1 MFLRMSFTFPIRR
14 ISCLPHSNV
23 VGICRSDCLSA
34 EKQAREVN
42 FVTVTMSFLNARVS
56 PELPSANSVGETELK
71 TSFGME
77 REKEDYNCDNG
88 KDTAF
93 DDTRDTKECQEGI
106 DCLPA
111 QENHLFNSSG
121 QLLNGKAIQ
130 TPKCLSYNPDETAS
144 PVWRSRSHSS
154 DRVILLVLC
163 LMCAA
168 SLVLTLLMLFGAV
181 RTLPDCPCTA
191 KPGSANANQ
200 TVDGYAALS
209 KSVQDLRQRFTTDL
223 EGSQKSMS
231 EELAKMK
238 NHSEKIGIE
247 LEDIKKKYLQLKA
260 EMAANNVSAGS
271 EYSNMTAAKN
281 VSAGSEYSNKTAAN
295 NVSAGSEY
303 SNKDNIS
310 LLWST
315 ITAYRQEVLQEVE
328 QLDQKIVNI
337 SRIQGLRGPPG
348 YNGTQG
354 PPGDS
359 GPRGPRGYNGTQGPP
374 GISPTGGDITLCNY
388 QEKKSSEKTPSSYA
402 AADVSVTE
410 QSGKKII
417 GANCATNDAK
427 VVLLSSTET
436 GGTRTYQCDCTGTQN
451 TGVSKMYCAVHFW
464 EC

>member
-1 MFLRMSFTFPIRR
+1 MDEIVGEQVNQCFEMASGKATEYAGMYTYGKGGEQKKTFERIQKDEKTKQTSLEPPANSNKQFDSVMFSRPLRFMVAGLVVCFLTAAAAFGLALTIMFR
-14 ISCLPHSNV
+14 ISLITS
-23 VGICRSDCLSA
+23 SEA
-34 EKQAREVN
+34 
-42 FVTVTMSFLNARVS
+42 VT
-56 PELPSANSVGETELK
+56 
-71 TSFGME
+71 
-77 REKEDYNCDNG
+77 
-88 KDTAF
+88 
-93 DDTRDTKECQEGI
+93 
-106 DCLPA
+106 
-111 QENHLFNSSG
+111 
-121 QLLNGKAIQ
+121 
-130 TPKCLSYNPDETAS
+130 
-144 PVWRSRSHSS
+144 SR
-154 DRVILLVLC
+154 
-163 LMCAA
+163 
-168 SLVLTLLMLFGAV
+168 
-181 RTLPDCPCTA
+181 
-191 KPGSANANQ
+191 GSANANQ

-260 EMAANNVSAGS
+260 E
-271 EYSNMTAAKN
+271 TAAKN
-281 VSAGSEYSNKTAAN
+281 VSAGSEYSNKTAAKNVSAGSEYSNMTAAN

>member
-56 PELPSANSVGETELK
+56 PELPSTNSVGETELK

-106 DCLPA
+106 DCMPA
-111 QENHLFNSSG
+111 QENHLFSSSG
-121 QLLNGKAIQ
+121 QLLDGKTIQ

-144 PVWRSRSHSS
+144 PVWRSRSRS
-154 DRVILLVLC
+154 ILLVLC

-168 SLVLTLLMLFGAV
+168 SLFLTLLMLFGAV

-238 NHSEKIGIE
+238 NHNEKIGIE
-247 LEDIKKKYLQLKA
+247 LEDIKKKYEQLKA

-271 EYSNMTAAKN
+271 EYSNKTAAKN
-281 VSAGSEYSNKTAAN
+281 VSAGSEYSNMTAAN

-315 ITAYRQEVLQEVE
+315 ITAYRQDVLQEVE
-328 QLDQKIVNI
+328 QLDQK
-337 SRIQGLRGPPG
+337 
-348 YNGTQG
+348 
-354 PPGDS
+354 
-359 GPRGPRGYNGTQGPP
+359 
-374 GISPTGGDITLCNY
+374 
-388 QEKKSSEKTPSSYA
+388 
-402 AADVSVTE
+402 
-410 QSGKKII
+410 GKKII

-436 GGTRTYQCDCTGTQN
+436 GGKRTYRCDCTGTQN
-451 TGVSKMYCAVHFW
+451 TGDSTMYCTVHFW

>member
-56 PELPSANSVGETELK
+56 PELPSTNSVGETELK

-106 DCLPA
+106 DCMPA
-111 QENHLFNSSG
+111 QENHLFSSSG
-121 QLLNGKAIQ
+121 QLLDGKTIQ

-144 PVWRSRSHSS
+144 PVWRSRSRS
-154 DRVILLVLC
+154 ILLVLC

-168 SLVLTLLMLFGAV
+168 SLFLTLLMLFGAV

-238 NHSEKIGIE
+238 NHNEKIGIE
-247 LEDIKKKYLQLKA
+247 LEDIKKKYEQLKA

-271 EYSNMTAAKN
+271 EYSNKTAAK
-281 VSAGSEYSNKTAAN
+281 

-315 ITAYRQEVLQEVE
+315 ITAYRQDVLQEVE
-328 QLDQKIVNI
+328 QLDQK
-337 SRIQGLRGPPG
+337 
-348 YNGTQG
+348 
-354 PPGDS
+354 
-359 GPRGPRGYNGTQGPP
+359 
-374 GISPTGGDITLCNY
+374 
-388 QEKKSSEKTPSSYA
+388 
-402 AADVSVTE
+402 
-410 QSGKKII
+410 GKKII

-436 GGTRTYQCDCTGTQN
+436 GGKRTYRCDCTGTQN
-451 TGVSKMYCAVHFW
+451 TGDSTMYCTVHFW